1 MDGDTIYEIR
11 VRGHLDSG
19 WGDVLGLELTR
30 QRGRTVMVGALDQ
43 AALHGVLRQ
52 IADLG
57 LVLES
62 VALLSSCT
70 PST

>member
-1 MDGDTIYEIR
+1 MTEGANYEIQ

-19 WGDVLGLELTR
+19 WGEVLDLELSRT
-30 QRGRTVMVGALDQ
+30 GDRTVMVGSLDQ
-43 AALHGVLRQ
+43 AALHRVLRQ

-62 VALLSSCT
+62 VVRRSSA
-70 PST
+70 PSG